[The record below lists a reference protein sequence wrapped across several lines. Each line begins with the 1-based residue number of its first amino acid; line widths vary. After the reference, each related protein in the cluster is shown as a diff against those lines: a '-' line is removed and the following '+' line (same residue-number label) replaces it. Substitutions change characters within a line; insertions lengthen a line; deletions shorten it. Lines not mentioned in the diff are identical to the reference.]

1 MHYGRIIA
9 LAWHFSR
16 SIWHEYKELIR
27 RNLEIDFMYERY
39 PLDHEMIDSICDLIV
54 ETLVSKNAM
63 IVISSDRYPA
73 ELVKAKID

>member
-1 MHYGRIIA
+1 
-9 LAWHFSR
+9 
-16 SIWHEYKELIR
+16 
-27 RNLEIDFMYERY
+27 MYERY

-73 ELVKAKID
+73 ELVKSKMLKLNSMHLEYVLDRLEKDGTKIDN